1 MFSGAGAVWQ
11 LRAPPGCV
19 RRPRRAGLLCLRQ
32 LPPTSAS
39 SPSWR
44 GPTPRRNGEER
55 AETVLSS
62 AEPLP
67 LPMPYPDSRPLP
79 KEAIDK
85 ILQCD
90 PEVEVTA
97 GPSVLRASLSP
108 TTPPSLA
115 VCWQSMRH
123 QLGEDFEIHMRY
135 TILIFT
141 SIRYVQK
148 YTVREDVEAMSDNE
162 ESTL

>member
-1 MFSGAGAVWQ
+1 MFSSVGPAWQ
-11 LRAPPGCV
+11 LRPPPGPV
-19 RRPRRAGLLCLRQ
+19 RRPRRAGLLCLPQ

-90 PEVEVTA
+90 PEVE
-97 GPSVLRASLSP
+97 
-108 TTPPSLA
+108 
-115 VCWQSMRH
+115 
-123 QLGEDFEIHMRY
+123 
-135 TILIFT
+135 
-141 SIRYVQK
+141 K

-162 ESTL
+162 ESAL